1 MTIMPCGPPKPRN
14 AVFDCRLVL
23 ATRPW
28 TSMSGIQYALSMWHR
43 ARASTGSDRSR
54 LQPPLLVSVA
64 RSAHSRLPASK
75 PASQVAKN
83 GCRLP
88 VIVMSWVRLSRRL
101 TGCPVSVAPSA
112 AMAASPCGWNSLPP
126 KPPPMRRHCTV
137 TWCAGTPSTW
147 ATMSWVSVGCCVLD
161 WTKIWPLEST
171 RASAAWVSR

>member
-14 AVFDCRLVL
+14 AVFEGRLVL
-23 ATRPW
+23 ATRPV
-28 TSMSGIQYALSMWHR
+28 TSMSAIQYALSMWQS

-64 RSAHSRLPASK
+64 RSAQRRLSASK

-88 VIVMSWVRLSRRL
+88 VMVMSWVRFSRRL

-112 AMAASPCGWNSLPP
+112 ATAASPCGWNSLPP
-126 KPPPMRRHCTV
+126 KPPPIRRHCTV
-137 TWCAGTPSTW
+137 TWWAGRPSTC
-147 ATMSWVSVGCCVLD
+147 ATMSWVSDGCCVLD
-161 WTKIWPLEST
+161 WTKIWPFSST
-171 RASAAWVSR
+171 SASAAWVSR